1 MKKLCVLIAPL
12 LLAACGEEAEKAV
25 SAPPVD
31 PALVVATP
39 ALAKRLQVAQ
49 VAQAPVSDTLR
60 VAGQIDFDEN
70 RVARIGATVTGRVA
84 AMPAN
89 IGQHVGKGA
98 VLAQIVSTELS
109 AQQLAYVRA
118 KSAYELNRR
127 NAERARALYA
137 GDVISAAELQKRE
150 SEYQVSAAEM
160 RAAAD
165 QLRLLG
171 LPGAAL
177 GQLGARGA
185 LGSASQV
192 RATMSG
198 VVVERHLA
206 LGQVVQPSDALF
218 VVADL
223 SKVWAVAQV
232 PEQQVRLV
240 RLGEEVTLEIPA
252 LAGEKRKGR
261 LVFIGHTVDPKTRTV
276 LIRTELDNASG
287 ALKPEMI
294 GSFSLLT
301 GGDRAVLSVPES
313 AVVFEGDTA
322 RVWVATGKPNE
333 RRLLL
338 RQIKA
343 GIERNGRIEVVSGL
357 NEGDTVVTAGSLF
370 IDRGAKED

>member
-287 ALKPEMI
+287 ALKPSMLATMLVAGEPEARLVVPAAAVVRENNADHV
-294 GSFSLLT
+294 FVVE
-301 GGDRAVLSVPES
+301 RAGAYRLRPVKLGEAHDGRRVVLSGL
-313 AVVFEGDTA
+313 A
-322 RVWVATGKPNE
+322 
-333 RRLLL
+333 
-338 RQIKA
+338 A
-343 GIERNGRIEVVSGL
+343 GEKIV
-357 NEGDTVVTAGSLF
+357 
-370 IDRGAKED
+370 